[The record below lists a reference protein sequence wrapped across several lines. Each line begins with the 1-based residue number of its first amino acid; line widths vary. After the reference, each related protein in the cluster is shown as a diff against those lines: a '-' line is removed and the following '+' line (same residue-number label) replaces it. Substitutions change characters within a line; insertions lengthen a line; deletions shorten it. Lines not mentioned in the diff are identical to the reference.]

1 MFIQAPLDPARVLD
15 RLAIIL
21 HAPPPLAAP
30 VPPGPRAEASA
41 STPQGGDEGKEGDDF
56 LRKEEGRGRVPFLP
70 TAASQVCLH
79 ASFYLY
85 VKNGFNKLK
94 PGAVLR
100 SASSG

>member
-1 MFIQAPLDPARVLD
+1 ML
-15 RLAIIL
+15 L

-30 VPPGPRAEASA
+30 VPPGPRAGASA
-41 STPQGGDEGKEGDDF
+41 STPQGGKEGKEGGDF
-56 LRKEEGRGRVPFLP
+56 LRKEEGRRRVPFLP
-70 TAASQVCLH
+70 TAAAQVCLH

-100 SASSG
+100 SGCSE